1 MAAPF
6 EQQYDFH
13 RVQINKICKNNVDK
27 VEVFYLDYGT
37 IGRVP
42 ISCLRTLHEKFS
54 RLPAQAL
61 EGKLWGLV
69 LPQGCKTWPKQSARR
84 FLELMRSLNAAG
96 FGCFSV
102 VKRIQTELRVLHL
115 ELIDARSPRNLC
127 INELLV
133 QEGLARSV
141 DSAEL
146 IGDHRTWTACI
157 RSFVD
162 HMQSAYG
169 SETLSTF
176 TPRVGKLCAA
186 RYSVDRKFY
195 RAIIQRQASGDQ
207 YEVQFVDYGNSEVV
221 DRCQMRELL
230 DTFRKVPPMV
240 VNVSLSDV
248 IPSGLKIKK

>member
-13 RVQINKICKNNVDK
+13 RVQINRICKNNVDK

-37 IGRVP
+37 IGRVL

-69 LPQGCKTWPKQSARR
+69 LPQGCKIWPKESVRR
-84 FLELMRSLNAAG
+84 FLQLMRSLNAAG

-115 ELIDARSPRNLC
+115 ELIDARPPCINDARPPC

-146 IGDHRTWTACI
+146 IGGHRT
-157 RSFVD
+157 
-162 HMQSAYG
+162 
-169 SETLSTF
+169 
-176 TPRVGKLCAA
+176 
-186 RYSVDRKFY
+186 
-195 RAIIQRQASGDQ
+195 
-207 YEVQFVDYGNSEVV
+207 
-221 DRCQMRELL
+221 
-230 DTFRKVPPMV
+230 
-240 VNVSLSDV
+240 
-248 IPSGLKIKK
+248 